1 MIHRPGTWCYV
12 NFDSDL
18 VVDRVFCIF
27 FASICLLVIFLISV
41 FNLALI
47 RSLLMMRRIIRNV
60 SNVTICES
68 RQPVVMDETVMVLSL
83 VGITITFISCYSP
96 FMVGAN

>member
-27 FASICLLVIFLISV
+27 FASICLLVIVLIPV
-41 FNLALI
+41 FNIAVI
-47 RSLLMMRRIIRNV
+47 RSLLMMRRITRNV

-68 RQPVVMDETVMVLSL
+68 RQPGMLNETVMVLSL
-83 VGITITFISCYSP
+83 VGITITFMCCYSP
-96 FMVGAN
+96 LMVGAS